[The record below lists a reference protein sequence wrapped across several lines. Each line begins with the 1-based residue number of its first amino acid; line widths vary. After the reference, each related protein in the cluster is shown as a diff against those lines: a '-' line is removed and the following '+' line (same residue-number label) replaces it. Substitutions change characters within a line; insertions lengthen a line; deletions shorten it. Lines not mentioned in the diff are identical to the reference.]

1 LRVQKD
7 GTAYWL
13 LGSIVEVSIHDG
25 NHDPNTYRAR
35 CLTGGTFPKIQVLHE
50 KYPEP
55 MQGRAMDPPF
65 VIWREIAESEEQE
78 QEAIEEAERLID
90 ETKKEHKMFVI
101 VGQRKGNVRVVR
113 KEDDEVVKE
122 GLESIEAAAE
132 WIDRNECEECGR
144 LVTDAAEGCSQRH
157 IGAPKE
163 FSF

>member
-1 LRVQKD
+1 
-7 GTAYWL
+7 
-13 LGSIVEVSIHDG
+13 
-25 NHDPNTYRAR
+25 
-35 CLTGGTFPKIQVLHE
+35 
-50 KYPEP
+50 
-55 MQGRAMDPPF
+55 MDPPF